1 MFEAKLIALYFYIC
15 ERYEKEFKYECE
27 RFSNNDEPDFTDQ
40 EALTI
45 YLYVASEEK
54 HLLIKEIHR
63 FAQRYLLSWFPKLPS
78 YQAFNTRLGR
88 LSVVMQRLCAAL
100 LQQHCP
106 LDGRE
111 ESSLVDSLPIITSLG
126 NREGQ
131 VARELTSKGYCS
143 TKNLYYHGLKLHAL
157 AWHRKGKLPWVESLV
172 LSSAEDND
180 LNIFKENWSEVEN
193 RTFYGDKIY
202 YHPQWFEDFYK
213 HYHSEML
220 TPLKAVKG
228 MAERF
233 KQWNKAGDDLYSK
246 AVSSIRQPIES
257 LFSWLME
264 KTDLQRASK
273 VRSTKGLLLHVF
285 GRIAAAFIYC
295 IFNP

>member
-1 MFEAKLIALYFYIC
+1 VFEAKLIALYFYIW

-27 RFSNNDEPDFTDQ
+27 RFSNNDESDFTDQ

-157 AWHRKGKLPWVESLV
+157 AQERKAALGGKP
-172 LSSAEDND
+172 
-180 LNIFKENWSEVEN
+180 
-193 RTFYGDKIY
+193 G
-202 YHPQWFEDFYK
+202 
-213 HYHSEML
+213 
-220 TPLKAVKG
+220 AVISRG
-228 MAERF
+228 
-233 KQWNKAGDDLYSK
+233 Q
-246 AVSSIRQPIES
+246 
-257 LFSWLME
+257 
-264 KTDLQRASK
+264 
-273 VRSTKGLLLHVF
+273 
-285 GRIAAAFIYC
+285 
-295 IFNP
+295 